1 MFEGYVTRYNLAIFN
16 QVIIS
21 INNYVCVRHSPYF
34 SHCKHKLLVK
44 YLLIS
49 VGVMKVWA
57 IPLLQRIID
66 CGWTNHSPDL
76 RHVT

>member
-1 MFEGYVTRYNLAIFN
+1 MFMYVIRL
-16 QVIIS
+16 IS
-21 INNYVCVRHSPYF
+21 PTVNI
-34 SHCKHKLLVK
+34 HKLLVK

-49 VGVMKVWA
+49 VGVMKVRA

-66 CGWTNHSPDL
+66 CGWTNHSPEL

>member
-1 MFEGYVTRYNLAIFN
+1 MNNHVCMLFALFLPLLTY
-16 QVIIS
+16 
-21 INNYVCVRHSPYF
+21 INCWS
-34 SHCKHKLLVK
+34 SM

-66 CGWTNHSPDL
+66 CGWTNHSPEL

>member
-1 MFEGYVTRYNLAIFN
+1 M
-16 QVIIS
+16 
-21 INNYVCVRHSPYF
+21 NNYVCMLFALFLP
-34 SHCKHKLLVK
+34 HKLLVK

-66 CGWTNHSPDL
+66 CGWTNHSPEL
-76 RHVT
+76 RRVT

>member
-1 MFEGYVTRYNLAIFN
+1 MYVIRF
-16 QVIIS
+16 IS
-21 INNYVCVRHSPYF
+21 PTVNI
-34 SHCKHKLLVK
+34 HKLLVK

-66 CGWTNHSPDL
+66 CGWTNHSPEL
-76 RHVT
+76 RHVTSADQSEDTGR